1 MSFEK
6 FLYKKI
12 NLWVLLI
19 IILFSIIFSMFFGAL
34 VLRSETAQKIVLIPK
49 NIKMLLLDEY
59 DLGFASE
66 RFKNKKGLI
75 LKKKLNFFKTKYLLL
90 SRYSGDEQRSVVEL
104 ISLYDGKKNTR
115 VET

>member
-34 VLRSETAQKIVLIPK
+34 VLRSETAKKIVLIPK

-75 LKKKLNFFKTKYLLL
+75 LKKKNKFF
-90 SRYSGDEQRSVVEL
+90 
-104 ISLYDGKKNTR
+104 
-115 VET
+115 

>member
-12 NLWVLLI
+12 SLWVLLI
-19 IILFSIIFSMFFGAL
+19 VILFSIIFSLFFGAL

-66 RFKNKKGLI
+66 RFKNKKGLL

-104 ISLYDGKKNTR
+104 ISL
-115 VET
+115 

>member
-6 FLYKKI
+6 FLYIKI
-12 NLWVLLI
+12 SLWVLLI
-19 IILFSIIFSMFFGAL
+19 VILFFIIFSLFFGAL

-66 RFKNKKGLI
+66 RFKNKKGL
-75 LKKKLNFFKTKYLLL
+75 LLKKLNFLKQNIYYYQGIQATNNDQLL
-90 SRYSGDEQRSVVEL
+90 
-104 ISLYDGKKNTR
+104 N
-115 VET
+115 